1 MPAPIHP
8 APLWLVGCGNLGRAL
23 LDGWLAAGLDP
34 AHVTVVNPTPRDL
47 PPGVA
52 QVPAPGPDL
61 PRPATIVLAVKPKR
75 LGEVAAQ
82 LSPFARDTLLVS
94 VLAGARLPRLAAAFP
109 HARVAR
115 ALPNTPAR
123 IRQGITL
130 LAGDLTAEDR
140 ATVEALGRALGHVHW
155 VDEAQFDAATAVASS
170 SPAWTFRFINALAAA
185 GARAGLAPELAPM
198 LALEAV
204 AGAGAY
210 AAVAARPMA
219 DLAREVASPGG
230 MTQAGLDVLD
240 QGGALGALLL
250 RAVDAAVARAVTLAK
265 EADA

>member
-1 MPAPIHP
+1 MPAPLHP

-23 LDGWLAAGLDP
+23 LDGWLAAGVDP
-34 AHVTVVNPTPRDL
+34 AHVTVVNPTLRDL
-47 PPGVA
+47 PPGITQA
-52 QVPAPGPDL
+52 RMPGSDL

-82 LSPFARDTLLVS
+82 LGPHARDALLVS
-94 VLAGARLPRLAAAFP
+94 VLAGVRLPRLAAAFP

-123 IRQGITL
+123 IQQGITL
-130 LAGDLTAEDR
+130 LAGDLIAADR

-155 VDEAQFDAATAVASS
+155 VDEAQFDAATAIASS
-170 SPAWTFRFINALAAA
+170 SPAWTFRFVDALAAA
-185 GARAGLAPELAPM
+185 GARAGLAPDLAAT

-204 AGAGAY
+204 AGAGTY
-210 AAVAARPMA
+210 AAAAGRPMN

-230 MTQAGLDVLD
+230 MTQAGLDMLEE
-240 QGGALGALLL
+240 GGALDALLL
-250 RAVDAAVARAVTLAK
+250 TAVDAAVARAATLAR